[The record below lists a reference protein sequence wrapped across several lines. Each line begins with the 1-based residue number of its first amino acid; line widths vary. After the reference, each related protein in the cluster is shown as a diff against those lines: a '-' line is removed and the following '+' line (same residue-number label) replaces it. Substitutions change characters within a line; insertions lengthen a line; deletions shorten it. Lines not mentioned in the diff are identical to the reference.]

1 MQVCCG
7 GEVMVCAG
15 VLWRRGDGVCRC
27 VVEER

>member
-27 VVEER
+27 VVEG

>member
-1 MQVCCG
+1 MCCG
-7 GEVMVCAG
+7 GGVMVVCAG